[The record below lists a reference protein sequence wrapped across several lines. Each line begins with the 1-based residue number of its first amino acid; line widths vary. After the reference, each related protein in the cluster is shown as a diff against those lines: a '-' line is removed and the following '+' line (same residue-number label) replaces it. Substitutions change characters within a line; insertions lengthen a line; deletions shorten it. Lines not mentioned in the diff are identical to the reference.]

1 MDQMEREL
9 QGIRNRNCC
18 IRRNWIDHELGTWAR
33 RMAKLEERTVE
44 ARWVA
49 NRMALHKTEAMESDK
64 MARKM
69 ASKLAAMGTTV
80 RTEENM
86 MEDRMKV
93 NRRKVNRN
101 WVARMKVVR
110 TREARMMVKMELGTM
125 ARKVANKP
133 VVMEE
138 NKTAG
143 KAASKREEKV
153 ANMVAAMEDYTMAG
167 PEANKREVMEENTT
181 AGMVVNKP
189 G

>member
-1 MDQMEREL
+1 
-9 QGIRNRNCC
+9 
-18 IRRNWIDHELGTWAR
+18 
-33 RMAKLEERTVE
+33 
-44 ARWVA
+44 
-49 NRMALHKTEAMESDK
+49 
-64 MARKM
+64 
-69 ASKLAAMGTTV
+69 
-80 RTEENM
+80 
-86 MEDRMKV
+86 
-93 NRRKVNRN
+93 
-101 WVARMKVVR
+101 
-110 TREARMMVKMELGTM
+110 MMVKMELGTM